1 MIQSKQNFTF
11 DNFSQWKIVRT
22 IIFRSGFLLAKSQI
36 LRVLIG
42 CNRQSMLIKIYAGIS
57 SIFRKVHYLLKLRPS
72 NKGIK

>member
-42 CNRQSMLIKIYAGIS
+42 CNRQSLLIKIYA
-57 SIFRKVHYLLKLRPS
+57 
-72 NKGIK
+72 